1 MNGLVFCKA
10 FHSISESS
18 IDHCITLSTR
28 WLILGNIH
36 FQDDDVGGTS
46 FLDNWNPGRTTSSMC
61 DQWPVVTWDAH
72 PIIDNSNDE
81 LWWYAD
87 DPNGGRTE
95 MKRIQG
101 VVGYLFFFSD
111 LAICFVWLVWKTW
124 FGGVD
129 TNMVDTCG
137 DLSSWKGD
145 PVFQQYPTCLPI
157 LFCRTLEAT
166 WWIRGNSRCWFSLPK
181 IRWCFLKMSQLSE
194 HKNNM
199 FA

>member
-18 IDHCITLSTR
+18 IEPCITLSTR

-36 FQDDDVGGTS
+36 FQDDVGGTG
-46 FLDNWNPGRTTSSMC
+46 FLDNWNPVGRLRPCVTSDPLWHGMPISSSTTPTTSFDDMPMV
-61 DQWPVVTWDAH
+61 QMGEGRKWT
-72 PIIDNSNDE
+72 E
-81 LWWYAD
+81 LRGLLA
-87 DPNGGRTE
+87 TC
-95 MKRIQG
+95 
-101 VVGYLFFFSD
+101 FFFQVLQSVLLD
-111 LAICFVWLVWKTW
+111 LFWKTW

-137 DLSSWKGD
+137 DLSSWKGA

-166 WWIRGNSRCWFSLPK
+166 WWIRGISRWWFSLPK
-181 IRWCFLKMSQLSE
+181 IRWCLKMSQLSE
-194 HKNNM
+194 PKNNM